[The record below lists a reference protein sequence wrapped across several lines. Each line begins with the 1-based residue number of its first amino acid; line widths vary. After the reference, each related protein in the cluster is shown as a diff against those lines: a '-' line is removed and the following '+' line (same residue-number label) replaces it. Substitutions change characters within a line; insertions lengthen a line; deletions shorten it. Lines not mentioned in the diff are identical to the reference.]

1 VAAGMTAQLQA
12 LRAAL
17 ATVRQLEEQIETA
30 TKAVEATM
38 TEQEMD
44 AVDDLD
50 KCPNCGGPADNGHD
64 RCLPPS
70 PYFCVKCNAYD

>member
-1 VAAGMTAQLQA
+1 MTAQLQA

-38 TEQEMD
+38 TEQEQD
-44 AVDDLD
+44 AADEWALD
-50 KCPNCGGPADNGHD
+50 PRYCACRSCWAHD
-64 RCLPPS
+64 
-70 PYFCVKCNAYD
+70 